1 MTHLQDRSTAP
12 TLSLG
17 PGTFAV
23 IEWEAL
29 CKRYEIDTIPRAELT
44 DRASVIKAIAAA
56 VAARAAAGKP
66 PYAAFIWFFD
76 IWHFAPFNEEMLGP
90 LIKNGCRLFC
100 GAGAGY
106 EIVDVGWLASQ
117 GAYYCNTPTAITVST
132 ANGALM
138 LILAAT
144 RAASQGDMYARAGRW
159 RGDASVPPGALPLGE
174 DVEGMTLGIIG
185 FGSIGKALSTRAQA
199 CGMKIIY
206 YNRHRVPESEE
217 NGAVY
222 VAMNEL
228 LASSD
233 VISVNCPLTPE
244 TRGLLGP
251 AAFSKMKTGVFIVNT
266 ARGPIIDEDAL
277 VQALKSGKVSRV
289 GLDVFEREPNIH
301 PGLLEPSMS
310 HRVTLQAHVTG
321 RTMQAFFKAE
331 LELFK
336 SLEEFMKGGEPEY
349 AVNAPR

>member
-1 MTHLQDRSTAP
+1 MTPDRPILT
-12 TLSLG
+12 LG

-23 IEWEAL
+23 HEWEAL
-29 CKRYEIDTIPRAELT
+29 CKRYEIDTIPRAELA
-44 DRASVIKAIAAA
+44 DRARGMKAIAAA
-56 VAARAAAGKP
+56 VAARAAAGKS

-90 LIKNGCRLFC
+90 LIKNGCRLVC

-106 EIVDVGWLASQ
+106 EIIDVDWLASQ

-144 RAASQGDMYARAGRW
+144 RAASQGDMYTRAGRW
-159 RGDASVPPGALPLGE
+159 RGNASVPPGVLPLGE
-174 DVEGMTLGIIG
+174 DIEGMTLGIIG
-185 FGSIGKALSTRAQA
+185 LGSIGKALSTRAQA

-206 YNRHRVPESEE
+206 YNRHRVPESEK

-222 VAMNEL
+222 VSMDEL

-251 AAFSKMKTGVFIVNT
+251 VAFSKMKTGVFIVNT
-266 ARGPIIDEDAL
+266 ARGPIINEDAL

-289 GLDVFEREPNIH
+289 GLDVFEHEPNIH
-301 PGLLEPSMS
+301 PGLLDPSVS
-310 HRVTLQAHVTG
+310 HRVTLQPHMTG
-321 RTMQAFFKAE
+321 RTMQAFYKAE

-336 SLEEFMKGGEPEY
+336 SLEEFMRGEKPEY
-349 AVNAPR
+349 AINAPR